1 MCFLSLYMTISF
13 MFCVLVYVYPLNETV
28 YYGKFNYLV
37 FFPAENIATATWE
50 DFLSMAFSQYR

>member
-1 MCFLSLYMTISF
+1 MTISF